1 MKKTAFV
8 STYYNNA
15 HFIELQS
22 KCLYKNILDSYD
34 FIVLDDSEDDTKSLL
49 TNKNSN
55 QEIIEECEKHGARH
69 IRVPQSIHAYE
80 RDGGYVPNHNASTN
94 HPTERHQAVLRWLFK
109 NYKSLGLNNYEYLAL
124 TDADVFIKKP
134 LKMEDYM
141 EYDIVGTGRTQTID
155 LPLGKFPDNM
165 FSSKVKTLNGKTI
178 YFFTFFIMFFN
189 LKTVKNLSE
198 IDVGSFP
205 ATDTGSQSHFF
216 IQENKQYTFHFLSE
230 RHDSDVRIDV
240 ASKNSSFDADSAELL
255 HYRAG
260 SNWSYESSD
269 YYKAKLNLML
279 KKYLPDFTDDQ
290 SSISF
295 PVKSRDGVHII
306 K

>member
-22 KCLYKNILDSYD
+22 KCLSKNILDSYD

-55 QEIIEECEKHGARH
+55 QEIIEECEAYGARH

-80 RDGGYVPNHNASTN
+80 SQGGYVPNHNASTN

-109 NYKSLGLNNYEYLAL
+109 NYKALGLNDYEYLAL

-134 LKMEDYM
+134 LKMEDYI
-141 EYDIVGTGRTQTID
+141 EYDIIGTGRTQTID
-155 LPLGKFPDNM
+155 LPLGKFPDKM
-165 FSSKVKTLNGKTI
+165 FSNRVKTLNGKTI

-189 LKTVKNLSE
+189 LKKIKNLSE

-205 ATDTGSQSHFF
+205 GTDTGSQSHFF
-216 IQENKQYTFHFLSE
+216 IQDNRQYVFSFLNE
-230 RHDSDVRIDV
+230 RHDSDVRIDI
-240 ASKNSSFDADSAELL
+240 ASKSNNFDADSAELI

-269 YYKAKLNLML
+269 YYKAKLNLMM
-279 KKYLPDFTDDQ
+279 KKYMPEFASEAYQ
-290 SSISF
+290 VSSPI
-295 PVKSRDGVHII
+295 KSRDGYHII